1 MTLNK
6 KIFFAVG
13 PFAVAALF
21 IVALLYSPID
31 FIKDPSDEKVHEAA
45 SSMSVNVLKGSE
57 IKRQAMGSGKYLP
70 FFGSSELSRVN
81 PFHPS
86 VLAKKY
92 DRSYEPFL
100 LGAPGTQSLT
110 HFFMLNS
117 VKKPLENKKL
127 VFIISP
133 QWFVKKGVSD
143 PMYSLFYSPIE
154 TYEWLVDLDET
165 DKTDQYVAGR
175 LLEFESVKSDTQ
187 LKKILL
193 KVKNG
198 EELSQSDRRKAYY
211 KYKRLKN
218 EDLLFGQIGIVSKN
232 KRIDKQVTELPNQ
245 YNFDELDT
253 LAYKIGHDKTDNNPF
268 EISNSFYSNRIMPMK
283 GKLKNSQKNFNYMSS
298 PEYGDFEAF
307 LELLDKNN
315 IDAMFVIPPVNKL
328 WSDYTG
334 LSTEMLDNFSKK
346 INYQLKSQGFN
357 NVVDFTNKRGEKYFM
372 EDTIHIGWRG
382 WLEMD
387 TYLQEFLK
395 SKQKPDYK
403 MNPEL
408 FYSKEWQTK
417 DYQ

>member
-1 MTLNK
+1 MTSKK
-6 KIFFAVG
+6 KIFFAIG
-13 PFAVAALF
+13 PFIIAALF

-31 FIKDPSDEKVHEAA
+31 FIKDPSDEKVHQAA

-57 IKRQAMGSGKYLP
+57 IKRQAMESGEYLP

-92 DRSYEPFL
+92 DRPYEPFL

-117 VKKPLENKKL
+117 VKEPLKNKKI

-165 DKTDQYVAGR
+165 DETDQYVATR

-187 LKKILL
+187 LKKMLL
-193 KVKNG
+193 KVKSG
-198 EELSQSDRRKAYY
+198 EKLSAIDRKKAYY
-211 KYKRLKN
+211 KYKRLRN

-232 KRIDKQVTELPNQ
+232 KRIDKQVKKLPNE
-245 YNFDELDT
+245 YNFNELDS
-253 LAYKIGHDKTDNNPF
+253 LAYKIGQKRTDNNPF

-283 GKLKNSQKNFNYMSS
+283 GKLKNSQKKFNYISS
-298 PEYGDFEAF
+298 PEYADFQAF
-307 LELLDKNN
+307 LELLDKEN

-334 LSTEMLDNFSKK
+334 LSTDMLDEFSKK
-346 INYQLKSQGFN
+346 ITYQLTSQGFN
-357 NVVDFTNKRGEKYFM
+357 NVVDFTDKRGEKYFM

-387 TYLQEFLK
+387 TYLQKFLN
-395 SKQKPDYK
+395 SKEKPDYH
-403 MNPEL
+403 MNPDL
-408 FYSKEWQTK
+408 FFSEKWQKE
-417 DYQ
+417 DYK